1 MAEQGP
7 RGGNTEDQ
15 GDAAGGRGGG
25 NEGQGAAA
33 STGGGGSII
42 QYEVKL
48 DMDDQLT
55 QERLYQLYPTFFVC
69 SYLKQEPYLVLN
81 LFISMY
87 GMYIFKKRDRYP
99 RHLRYRR

>member
-15 GDAAGGRGGG
+15 GGAAGGRGGG
-25 NEGQGAAA
+25 NEGQA
-33 STGGGGSII
+33 STRGGGSII

-55 QERLYQLYPTFFVC
+55 QERLCQLYPTFCVC
-69 SYLKQEPYLVLN
+69 SCLKQEPYVV
-81 LFISMY
+81 IY
-87 GMYIFKKRDRYP
+87 Q
-99 RHLRYRR
+99 

>member
-15 GDAAGGRGGG
+15 GGAAGGRGGG
-25 NEGQGAAA
+25 NEGQGAPAL
-33 STGGGGSII
+33 TRGGGSII

-55 QERLYQLYPTFFVC
+55 QERLCQLYWVLVPYSLRLLMFSAETVC
-69 SYLKQEPYLVLN
+69 VS
-81 LFISMY
+81 
-87 GMYIFKKRDRYP
+87 
-99 RHLRYRR
+99 